1 MHFVPISPPA
11 QVQVFGGFDYV
22 ATDADRRRVFAAH
35 TGSQALM
42 IVNGDTG
49 ALIGQVRVGP
59 MHGVAVDP
67 ATGDVF
73 TGDGEARTVS
83 EVDPVALKVVASA
96 DVDGKVDAIA
106 YDPSLHRVYADEDDG
121 TRMFVV
127 DTQSMKQIATIQLPG
142 HKPEYPAI
150 DPSTHLVY
158 QNIDDLAEIA
168 VIDPQQLKVV
178 RTIPTPDIKHDHPL
192 LFDSAY
198 GILITGGKNSLA
210 ASYDR
215 DGKLLAI
222 TPVPAGI
229 DQCAL
234 DSSTHRFACAGSG
247 TLSVMQLSANGQ
259 FTPLAILDVP
269 TGVHTLAF
277 DAKTG
282 HLWIVWSETKGDFYQ
297 ELALAP

>member
-35 TGSQALM
+35 TASQALM
-42 IVNGDTG
+42 IVNSDTG
-49 ALIGQVRVGP
+49 VLIGQVRVGP
-59 MHGVAVDP
+59 LHGVAVDP
-67 ATGDVF
+67 ATGNVF
-73 TGDGEARTVS
+73 TGDGEQRTVS
-83 EVDPVALKVVASA
+83 EVDPVTMKVIASA
-96 DVDGKVDAIA
+96 NVDGKVDAIA

-127 DTQSMKQIATIQLPG
+127 DTLSMQQTATIQLPG

-150 DPSTHLVY
+150 DPSTHVLY

-192 LFDSAY
+192 LFDPGY
-198 GILITGGKNSLA
+198 GILVVGGKNSLA

-215 DGKLLAI
+215 TGKLLAT

-234 DSSTHRFACAGSG
+234 NAATHQVACAGSG
-247 TLSVMQLSANGQ
+247 KLSVMQLSSTGQ
-259 FTPLAILDVP
+259 FTPLADLDVAS
-269 TGVHTLAF
+269 GVHTIAF
-277 DAKTG
+277 DEKTG
-282 HLWIVWSETKGDFYQ
+282 HLWIVWSEMKGDFYQ

>member
-1 MHFVPISPPA
+1 MHFVAISPPA

-22 ATDADRRRVFAAH
+22 ATDADRRRVYAAH

-67 ATGDVF
+67 ATGNVF
-73 TGDGEARTVS
+73 TGDGESRTVS
-83 EVDPVALKVVASA
+83 EVDPVALKVIASA
-96 DVDGKVDAIA
+96 NVDGKVDAIA

-142 HKPEYPAI
+142 HKPEYPVI
-150 DPSTHLVY
+150 DPNTHVVY

-192 LFDSAY
+192 VFDSMY

-215 DGKLLAI
+215 DGNLLAT

-229 DQCAL
+229 DQCAF
-234 DSSTHRFACAGSG
+234 DPSTHRFACAGSG
-247 TLSVMQLSANGQ
+247 TLAVMQLSASGQ
-259 FTPLAILDVP
+259 FAPVATFDVP